1 MSATVKQF
9 LEQHKLEVNEINLY
23 RFKDKEIR
31 DLYIYFLMGVNE
43 RKRIRKAD
51 RGREQMNLFIQ
62 ED

>member
-1 MSATVKQF
+1 MSSTVKQF

>member
-9 LEQHKLEVNEINLY
+9 LEQHKLEVNEINLN

-31 DLYIYFLMGVNE
+31 DLYIYSLMGVSD